1 MYGRAVCGYA
11 ALLQGHVAERE
22 PIYSTQY
29 SCEEVP
35 ADWLAAWEAAA
46 EPALHLPSHNPFIP
60 TDFDL
65 LQVRQPITGVIN
77 RCCQALS

>member
-1 MYGRAVCGYA
+1 M
-11 ALLQGHVAERE
+11 AECE
-22 PIYSTQY
+22 PIYSTQF

-46 EPALHLPSHNPFIP
+46 EQALHLPKHNPFIP

-65 LQVRQPITGVIN
+65 LQVCRPTSASV
-77 RCCQALS
+77 CP